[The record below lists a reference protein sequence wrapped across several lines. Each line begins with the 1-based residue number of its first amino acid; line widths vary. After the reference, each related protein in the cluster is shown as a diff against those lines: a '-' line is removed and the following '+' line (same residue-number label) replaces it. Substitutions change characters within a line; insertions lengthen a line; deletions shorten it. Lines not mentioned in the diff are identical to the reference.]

1 MSQNL
6 LSRRKALQFFSA
18 APLLPLGTAVS
29 ATSLLA
35 ACGGGDSD
43 SKPVT
48 PPVAKPNYVSATFT
62 GMAAPSPNNA
72 AAMATMAVG
81 SKLTVNF
88 DDKSQQVY
96 DLGYQG
102 FFNTGDSVNRTGGG
116 KVIAGGYFDANGNP
130 ITTIK
135 SADGTAA
142 ALTGY
147 SKDSAPTEWSK
158 AGQIFSDCVDGSS
171 LFSIPGAPSNT
182 VHAVVQYEYNSNAYG
197 MLPSPISVL
206 TLDQN
211 PDTGKLTLKS
221 YHNVN
226 TFANDSHGLWIPC
239 GGSLSPWGTH
249 LSSEEYHPDAFD
261 QGDNQSL
268 STLRAFSQNA
278 FGNADANPY
287 WYGHLPEV
295 TVKTDGTAD
304 FKKYYN
310 LGRYSR
316 ELVQVFPDQKT
327 VLGGDDSNNGGLFL
341 FVADKAGDLSSG
353 TLYVAKYITA
363 LNETSTGKIQW
374 IKLGKATSD
383 EIKVLANNSALTKVS
398 VNASNSDL
406 KENGIFASTRKDP
419 KDPSFTEIK
428 LSGKSAWVKLKPG
441 QEKAAAFLE
450 THRYAALKGGSLV
463 FNKLEG
469 TTVNAKDK
477 IAYSAVSG
485 STSTFVAG
493 SDHNKELPLNAA
505 AGSTP
510 VASLAGF
517 AKSTAGYVLQHKL
530 CGGQQDDTGTAI
542 NSEWVPTETSLLLAG
557 EQLSAPDALGNT
569 DAAGKISQPDNLK
582 YSEKL
587 RTLFIGE
594 DSGQHVNNFM
604 WGYSV
609 DSGKLE
615 RLLSCPAGAES
626 TGLHGVEDLN
636 GWTYILSSFQHA
648 GEYTDATVQAVRSA
662 VDAEINKNYKN
673 KVAATVGY
681 VTATPS
687 QIKLSAK

>member
-1 MSQNL
+1 MSHTL
-6 LSRRKALQFFSA
+6 LSRRKALQFLSG
-18 APLLPLGTAVS
+18 APLLPLGSAVS
-29 ATSLLA
+29 ASTLLA
-35 ACGGGDSD
+35 ACGGDDNST
-43 SKPVT
+43 SVQ
-48 PPVAKPNYVSATFT
+48 PPAARPNYVSATFT
-62 GMAAPSPNNA
+62 GMAAPALGNPQ
-72 AAMATMAVG
+72 AMATMSVG
-81 SKLTVNF
+81 SRLTVNF
-88 DDKSQQVY
+88 DDQSQQEYV
-96 DLGYQG
+96 LGYQG
-102 FFNTGDSVNRTGGG
+102 FFNTGDSVDKTGGG
-116 KVIAGGYFDANGNP
+116 KIVAGGYFDASGNP

-135 SADGTAA
+135 AADGTAA
-142 ALTGY
+142 TLDGY
-147 SKDSAPTEWSK
+147 SKASAPAEWTK
-158 AGQIFSDCVDGSS
+158 AGQVFSDCVDGSS
-171 LFSIPGAPSNT
+171 LLKVAGAPANT

-197 MLPSPISVL
+197 MLPSPIAVL
-206 TLDQN
+206 TLNQDAA
-211 PDTGKLTLKS
+211 TGKLTLKS

-226 TFANDSHGLWIPC
+226 TFANDAHGLWIPC

-261 QGDNQSL
+261 QGDNQKL
-268 STLRAFSQNA
+268 SVLKAFSQNA
-278 FGNADANPY
+278 FGNANANPY

-295 TVKTDGTAD
+295 TVKADGTAD
-304 FKKYYN
+304 FRKYYN

-316 ELVQVFPDQKT
+316 ELVQVFPDQRT
-327 VLGGDDSNNGGLFL
+327 VLGGDDSNNGGLFM

-353 TLYVAKYITA
+353 TLYVAKYVTA
-363 LNETSTGKIQW
+363 LNETSAGKIQW
-374 IKLGKATSD
+374 IRLGHATSD
-383 EIKVLANNSALTKVS
+383 EIKALANDAALTTVTT
-398 VNASNSDL
+398 NAAGF
-406 KENGIFASTRKDP
+406 KENGIFASTTTNPNDA
-419 KDPSFTEIK
+419 SFTEIK
-428 LSGKSAWVKLKPG
+428 LSGKSAWVRLKPG

-493 SDHNKELPLNAA
+493 STHNKELPLNAP
-505 AGSTP
+505 AGSVP

-530 CGGQQDDTGTAI
+530 GGGQKDDTGAAI
-542 NSEWVPTETSLLLAG
+542 DSEWVPTQTSLLLAG
-557 EQLSAPDALGNT
+557 EPLAAPDSLGNT
-569 DAAGKISQPDNLK
+569 DAPGKISQPDNLK
-582 YSEKL
+582 FSEKL

-604 WGYSV
+604 WCYNV

-615 RLLSCPAGAES
+615 RVLSCPAGAES

-648 GEYTDATVQAVRSA
+648 GEYTDATVQAVRDA
-662 VDAEINKNYKN
+662 VDAQINSNYKN

-681 VTATPS
+681 ITATPT
-687 QIKLSAK
+687 QIKLAAK

>member
-1 MSQNL
+1 MSHTL
-6 LSRRKALQFFSA
+6 LSRRKALQFLSG
-18 APLLPLGTAVS
+18 APLLPLGSAVS
-29 ATSLLA
+29 ASTLLA
-35 ACGGGDSD
+35 ACGGDDNST
-43 SKPVT
+43 SVQ
-48 PPVAKPNYVSATFT
+48 PPAAKPNYVSATFT
-62 GMAAPSPNNA
+62 GMAAPALGNPQ
-72 AAMATMAVG
+72 AMATMSVG
-81 SKLTVNF
+81 SRLTVNF
-88 DDKSQQVY
+88 DDQSQQEYV
-96 DLGYQG
+96 LGYQG
-102 FFNTGDSVNRTGGG
+102 FFNTGDSVDKTGGG
-116 KVIAGGYFDANGNP
+116 KIVAGGYFDAGGNP

-135 SADGTAA
+135 AADGTAA
-142 ALTGY
+142 TLDGY
-147 SKDSAPTEWSK
+147 SKASAPAEWTK
-158 AGQIFSDCVDGSS
+158 AGQVFSDCVDGSS
-171 LFSIPGAPSNT
+171 LLKVAGAPANT

-197 MLPSPISVL
+197 MLPSPIAVL
-206 TLDQN
+206 TLNQDAA
-211 PDTGKLTLKS
+211 TGKLTLKS

-226 TFANDSHGLWIPC
+226 TFANDAHGLWIPC

-261 QGDNQSL
+261 QGDNQKL
-268 STLRAFSQNA
+268 SVLKAFSQNA
-278 FGNADANPY
+278 FGNANANPY

-295 TVKTDGTAD
+295 TVKADGTAD
-304 FKKYYN
+304 FRKYYN

-316 ELVQVFPDQKT
+316 ELVQVFPDQRT
-327 VLGGDDSNNGGLFL
+327 VLGGDDSNNGGLFM

-353 TLYVAKYITA
+353 TLYVAKYVTA
-363 LNETSTGKIQW
+363 LNETSAGKIQW
-374 IKLGKATSD
+374 IRLGHATSD
-383 EIKVLANNSALTKVS
+383 EIKALANDAALTTVTT
-398 VNASNSDL
+398 NAAGF
-406 KENGIFASTRKDP
+406 KENGIFASTTTNPNDA
-419 KDPSFTEIK
+419 SFTEIK
-428 LSGKSAWVKLKPG
+428 LSGKSAWVRLKPG

-493 SDHNKELPLNAA
+493 STHNKELPLNAP
-505 AGSTP
+505 AGSVP

-530 CGGQQDDTGTAI
+530 GGGQKDDTGAAI
-542 NSEWVPTETSLLLAG
+542 DSEWVPTQTSLLLAG
-557 EQLSAPDALGNT
+557 EPLAAPDSLGNT
-569 DAAGKISQPDNLK
+569 DAPGKISQPDNLK
-582 YSEKL
+582 FSEKL

-604 WGYSV
+604 WGYNV

-615 RLLSCPAGAES
+615 RVLSCPAGAES

-648 GEYTDATVQAVRSA
+648 GEYTDATVQAVRDA
-662 VDAEINKNYKN
+662 VDAQINSNYKN

-681 VTATPS
+681 ITATPT
-687 QIKLSAK
+687 QIKLAAK

>member
-1 MSQNL
+1 MSHTL
-6 LSRRKALQFFSA
+6 LSRRKALQFLSG
-18 APLLPLGTAVS
+18 APLLPLGSAVS
-29 ATSLLA
+29 ASTLLA
-35 ACGGGDSD
+35 ACGGDDNST
-43 SKPVT
+43 SVQ
-48 PPVAKPNYVSATFT
+48 PPAARPNYVSATFT
-62 GMAAPSPNNA
+62 GMAAPALGNPQ
-72 AAMATMAVG
+72 AMATMSVG
-81 SKLTVNF
+81 SRLTVNF
-88 DDKSQQVY
+88 DDQSQQEYV
-96 DLGYQG
+96 LGYQG
-102 FFNTGDSVNRTGGG
+102 FFNTGDSVDKTGGG
-116 KVIAGGYFDANGNP
+116 KIVAGGYFDASGNP

-135 SADGTAA
+135 AADGTAA
-142 ALTGY
+142 TLDGY
-147 SKDSAPTEWSK
+147 SKASAPAEWTK
-158 AGQIFSDCVDGSS
+158 AGQVFSDCVDGSS
-171 LFSIPGAPSNT
+171 LLKVAGAPANT

-197 MLPSPISVL
+197 MLPSPIAVL
-206 TLDQN
+206 TLNQDAA
-211 PDTGKLTLKS
+211 TGKLTLKS

-226 TFANDSHGLWIPC
+226 TFANDAHGLWIPC

-261 QGDNQSL
+261 QGDNQKL
-268 STLRAFSQNA
+268 SVLKAFSQNA
-278 FGNADANPY
+278 FGNANANPY

-295 TVKTDGTAD
+295 TVKADGTAD
-304 FKKYYN
+304 FRKYYN

-316 ELVQVFPDQKT
+316 ELVQVFPDQRT
-327 VLGGDDSNNGGLFL
+327 VLGGDDSNNGGLFM

-353 TLYVAKYITA
+353 TLYVAKYVTA
-363 LNETSTGKIQW
+363 LNETSAGKIQW
-374 IKLGKATSD
+374 IRLGHAASD
-383 EIKVLANNSALTKVS
+383 EIKALANDAALTTVTT
-398 VNASNSDL
+398 NAAGF
-406 KENGIFASTRKDP
+406 KENGIFASTTTNPNDA
-419 KDPSFTEIK
+419 SFTEIK
-428 LSGKSAWVKLKPG
+428 LSGKSAWVRLKPG

-493 SDHNKELPLNAA
+493 STHNKELPLNAP
-505 AGSTP
+505 AGSVP

-530 CGGQQDDTGTAI
+530 GGGQKDDTGAAI
-542 NSEWVPTETSLLLAG
+542 DSEWVPTQTSLLLAG
-557 EQLSAPDALGNT
+557 EPLAAPDSLGNT
-569 DAAGKISQPDNLK
+569 DAPGKISQPDNLK
-582 YSEKL
+582 FSEKL

-604 WGYSV
+604 WGYNV

-615 RLLSCPAGAES
+615 RVLSCPAGAES

-648 GEYTDATVQAVRSA
+648 GEYTDATVQAVRDA
-662 VDAEINKNYKN
+662 VDAQINSNYKN

-681 VTATPS
+681 ITATPT
-687 QIKLSAK
+687 QIKLAAK

>member
-1 MSQNL
+1 MSHTL
-6 LSRRKALQFFSA
+6 LSRRKALQFLSG
-18 APLLPLGTAVS
+18 APLLPLGSAVS
-29 ATSLLA
+29 ASTLLA
-35 ACGGGDSD
+35 ACGGDDNST
-43 SKPVT
+43 SVQ
-48 PPVAKPNYVSATFT
+48 PPAAKPNYVSATFT
-62 GMAAPSPNNA
+62 GMAAPALGNPQ
-72 AAMATMAVG
+72 AMATMSVG
-81 SKLTVNF
+81 SRLTVNF
-88 DDKSQQVY
+88 DDQSQQEYV
-96 DLGYQG
+96 LGYQG
-102 FFNTGDSVNRTGGG
+102 FFNTGDSVDKTGGG
-116 KVIAGGYFDANGNP
+116 KIIAGGYFDASGNP

-135 SADGTAA
+135 AADGTAA
-142 ALTGY
+142 TLDGY
-147 SKDSAPTEWSK
+147 SKASAPAEWTK
-158 AGQIFSDCVDGSS
+158 AGQVFSDCVDGSS
-171 LFSIPGAPSNT
+171 LLKVAGAPANT

-197 MLPSPISVL
+197 MLPSPIAVL
-206 TLDQN
+206 TLNQDAA
-211 PDTGKLTLKS
+211 TGKLTLKS

-226 TFANDSHGLWIPC
+226 TFANDAHGLWIPC

-261 QGDNQSL
+261 QGDNQKL
-268 STLRAFSQNA
+268 SVLKAFSQNA
-278 FGNADANPY
+278 FGNANANPY

-295 TVKTDGTAD
+295 TVKADGTAD
-304 FKKYYN
+304 FRKYYN

-316 ELVQVFPDQKT
+316 ELVQVFPDQRT
-327 VLGGDDSNNGGLFL
+327 VLGGDDSNNGGLFM

-353 TLYVAKYITA
+353 TLYVAKYVTA
-363 LNETSTGKIQW
+363 LNETSAGKIQW
-374 IKLGKATSD
+374 IRLGHATSD
-383 EIKVLANNSALTKVS
+383 EIKALANDAALTTVTT
-398 VNASNSDL
+398 NAAGF
-406 KENGIFASTRKDP
+406 KENGIFASTTTNPNDA
-419 KDPSFTEIK
+419 SFTEIK

-493 SDHNKELPLNAA
+493 STHNKELPLNAP
-505 AGSTP
+505 AGSVP

-530 CGGQQDDTGTAI
+530 GGGQKDDTGAAI
-542 NSEWVPTETSLLLAG
+542 DSEWVPTQTSLLLAG
-557 EQLSAPDALGNT
+557 EPLAAPDSLGNT
-569 DAAGKISQPDNLK
+569 DAPGKISQPDNLK
-582 YSEKL
+582 FSEKL

-604 WGYSV
+604 WGYNV

-615 RLLSCPAGAES
+615 RVLSCPAGAES

-648 GEYTDATVQAVRSA
+648 GEYTDATVQAVRDA
-662 VDAEINKNYKN
+662 VDAQINSNYKN

-681 VTATPS
+681 ITATPT
-687 QIKLSAK
+687 QIKLAAK

>member
-1 MSQNL
+1 MSHTL
-6 LSRRKALQFFSA
+6 LSRRKALQFLSG
-18 APLLPLGTAVS
+18 APLLPLGSAVS
-29 ATSLLA
+29 ASTLLA
-35 ACGGGDSD
+35 ACGGDDNST
-43 SKPVT
+43 SVQ
-48 PPVAKPNYVSATFT
+48 PPAAKPNYVSATFT
-62 GMAAPSPNNA
+62 GMAAPALGNPQ
-72 AAMATMAVG
+72 AMATMSVG
-81 SKLTVNF
+81 SRLTVNF
-88 DDKSQQVY
+88 DDQSQQEYV
-96 DLGYQG
+96 LGYQG
-102 FFNTGDSVNRTGGG
+102 FFNTGDSVDKTGGG
-116 KVIAGGYFDANGNP
+116 KIVAGGYFDAGGNP

-135 SADGTAA
+135 AADGTAA
-142 ALTGY
+142 TLDGY
-147 SKDSAPTEWSK
+147 SKASAPAEWTK
-158 AGQIFSDCVDGSS
+158 AGQVFSDCVDGSS
-171 LFSIPGAPSNT
+171 LLKVAGAPANT

-197 MLPSPISVL
+197 MLPSPIAVL
-206 TLDQN
+206 TLNQDSA
-211 PDTGKLTLKS
+211 TGKLTLKS

-226 TFANDSHGLWIPC
+226 TFANDAHGLWIPC

-261 QGDNQSL
+261 QGDNQKL
-268 STLRAFSQNA
+268 SVLKAFSQNA
-278 FGNADANPY
+278 FGNANANPY

-295 TVKTDGTAD
+295 TVKADGTAD
-304 FKKYYN
+304 FRKYYN

-316 ELVQVFPDQKT
+316 ELVQVFPDQRT
-327 VLGGDDSNNGGLFL
+327 VLGGDDSNNGGLFM

-353 TLYVAKYITA
+353 TLYVAKYVTA
-363 LNETSTGKIQW
+363 LNETSAGKIQW
-374 IKLGKATSD
+374 IRLGHATSD
-383 EIKVLANNSALTKVS
+383 EIKALANDAALTTVTT
-398 VNASNSDL
+398 NAAGF
-406 KENGIFASTRKDP
+406 KENGIFASTTTNPNDA
-419 KDPSFTEIK
+419 SFTEIK
-428 LSGKSAWVKLKPG
+428 LSGKSAWVRLKPG

-493 SDHNKELPLNAA
+493 STHNKELPLNAP
-505 AGSTP
+505 AGSVP

-530 CGGQQDDTGTAI
+530 GGGQKDDTGAAI
-542 NSEWVPTETSLLLAG
+542 DSEWVPTQTSLLLAG
-557 EQLSAPDALGNT
+557 EPLAAPDSLGNT
-569 DAAGKISQPDNLK
+569 DAPGKISQPDNLK
-582 YSEKL
+582 FSEKL

-604 WGYSV
+604 WGYNV

-615 RLLSCPAGAES
+615 RVLSCPAGAES

-648 GEYTDATVQAVRSA
+648 GEYTDATVQAVRDA
-662 VDAEINKNYKN
+662 VDAQINSNYKN

-681 VTATPS
+681 ITATPT
-687 QIKLSAK
+687 QIKLAAK

>member
-1 MSQNL
+1 MSHTL
-6 LSRRKALQFFSA
+6 LSRRKALQFLSG
-18 APLLPLGTAVS
+18 APLLPLGSAVS
-29 ATSLLA
+29 ASTLLA
-35 ACGGGDSD
+35 ACGGDDNST
-43 SKPVT
+43 SVQ
-48 PPVAKPNYVSATFT
+48 PPAAKPNYVSATFT
-62 GMAAPSPNNA
+62 GMAAPALGNPQ
-72 AAMATMAVG
+72 AMATMSVG
-81 SKLTVNF
+81 SRLTVNF
-88 DDKSQQVY
+88 DDQSQQEYV
-96 DLGYQG
+96 LGYQG
-102 FFNTGDSVNRTGGG
+102 FFNTGDSVDKTGGG
-116 KVIAGGYFDANGNP
+116 KIVAGGYFDASGNP

-135 SADGTAA
+135 AADGTAA
-142 ALTGY
+142 TLDGY
-147 SKDSAPTEWSK
+147 SKASAPAEWTK
-158 AGQIFSDCVDGSS
+158 AGQVFSDCVDGSS
-171 LFSIPGAPSNT
+171 LLKVAGAPANT

-197 MLPSPISVL
+197 MLPSPIAVL
-206 TLDQN
+206 TLNQDAA
-211 PDTGKLTLKS
+211 TGKLTLKS

-226 TFANDSHGLWIPC
+226 TFANDAHGLWIPC

-261 QGDNQSL
+261 QGDNQKL
-268 STLRAFSQNA
+268 SVLKAFSQNA
-278 FGNADANPY
+278 FGNANANPY

-295 TVKTDGTAD
+295 TVKADGTAD
-304 FKKYYN
+304 FRKYYN

-316 ELVQVFPDQKT
+316 ELVQVFPDQRT
-327 VLGGDDSNNGGLFL
+327 VLGGDDSNNGGLFM

-353 TLYVAKYITA
+353 TLYVAKYVTA
-363 LNETSTGKIQW
+363 LNETSAGKIQW
-374 IKLGKATSD
+374 IRLGHATSD
-383 EIKVLANNSALTKVS
+383 EIKALANDAALTTVTT
-398 VNASNSDL
+398 NAAGF
-406 KENGIFASTRKDP
+406 KENGIFASTTTNPNDA
-419 KDPSFTEIK
+419 SFTEIK
-428 LSGKSAWVKLKPG
+428 LSGKSAWVRLKPG

-493 SDHNKELPLNAA
+493 STHNKELPLNAP
-505 AGSTP
+505 AGSVP

-530 CGGQQDDTGTAI
+530 GGGQKDDTGAAI
-542 NSEWVPTETSLLLAG
+542 DSEWVPTQTSLLLAG
-557 EQLSAPDALGNT
+557 EPLAAPDSLGNT
-569 DAAGKISQPDNLK
+569 DAPGKISQPDNLK
-582 YSEKL
+582 FSEKL

-604 WGYSV
+604 WGYNV

-615 RLLSCPAGAES
+615 RVLSCPAGAES

-648 GEYTDATVQAVRSA
+648 GEYTDATVQAVRDA
-662 VDAEINKNYKN
+662 VDAQINSNYKN

-681 VTATPS
+681 ITATPT
-687 QIKLSAK
+687 QIKLAAK

>member
-1 MSQNL
+1 MSHTL
-6 LSRRKALQFFSA
+6 LSRRKALQFLSG
-18 APLLPLGTAVS
+18 APLLPLGSAVS
-29 ATSLLA
+29 ASTLLA
-35 ACGGGDSD
+35 ACGGDDNST
-43 SKPVT
+43 SVQ
-48 PPVAKPNYVSATFT
+48 PPAAKPNYVSATFT
-62 GMAAPSPNNA
+62 GMAAPALGNPQ
-72 AAMATMAVG
+72 AMATMSVG
-81 SKLTVNF
+81 SRLTVNF
-88 DDKSQQVY
+88 DDQSQQEYV
-96 DLGYQG
+96 LGYQG
-102 FFNTGDSVNRTGGG
+102 FFNTGDSVDKTGGG
-116 KVIAGGYFDANGNP
+116 KIVAGGYFDASGNP

-135 SADGTAA
+135 AADGTAA
-142 ALTGY
+142 TLDGY
-147 SKDSAPTEWSK
+147 SKASAPAEWTK
-158 AGQIFSDCVDGSS
+158 AGQVFSDCVDGSS
-171 LFSIPGAPSNT
+171 LLKVAGAPANT

-197 MLPSPISVL
+197 MLPSPIAVL
-206 TLDQN
+206 TLNQDAA
-211 PDTGKLTLKS
+211 TGKLTLKS

-226 TFANDSHGLWIPC
+226 TFANDAHGLWIPC

-261 QGDNQSL
+261 QGDNQKL
-268 STLRAFSQNA
+268 SVLKAFSQNA
-278 FGNADANPY
+278 FGNANANPY

-295 TVKTDGTAD
+295 TVKADGTAD
-304 FKKYYN
+304 FRKYYN

-316 ELVQVFPDQKT
+316 ELVQVFPDQRT
-327 VLGGDDSNNGGLFL
+327 VLGGDDSNNGGLFM

-353 TLYVAKYITA
+353 TLYVAKYVTA
-363 LNETSTGKIQW
+363 LNETSAGKIQW
-374 IKLGKATSD
+374 IRLGHATSD
-383 EIKVLANNSALTKVS
+383 EIKALANDTALTTVTT
-398 VNASNSDL
+398 NASGF
-406 KENGIFASTRKDP
+406 KENGIFASTTTNPNDA
-419 KDPSFTEIK
+419 SFTEIK
-428 LSGKSAWVKLKPG
+428 LSGKSAWVRLKPG

-493 SDHNKELPLNAA
+493 STHNKELPLNAP
-505 AGSTP
+505 AGSVP

-530 CGGQQDDTGTAI
+530 GGGQKDDTGAAI
-542 NSEWVPTETSLLLAG
+542 DSEWVPTQTSLLLAG
-557 EQLSAPDALGNT
+557 EPLAAPDSLGNT
-569 DAAGKISQPDNLK
+569 DAPGKISQPDNLK
-582 YSEKL
+582 FSEKL

-604 WGYSV
+604 WGYNV

-615 RLLSCPAGAES
+615 RVLSCPAGAES

-648 GEYTDATVQAVRSA
+648 GEYTDATVQAVRDA
-662 VDAEINKNYKN
+662 VDAQINSNYKN

-681 VTATPS
+681 ITATPT
-687 QIKLSAK
+687 QIKLAAK

>member
-1 MSQNL
+1 MSHTL
-6 LSRRKALQFFSA
+6 LSRRKALQFLSG
-18 APLLPLGTAVS
+18 APLLPLGSAVS
-29 ATSLLA
+29 ASTLLA
-35 ACGGGDSD
+35 ACGGDDNST
-43 SKPVT
+43 SVQ
-48 PPVAKPNYVSATFT
+48 PPAAKPNYVSATFT
-62 GMAAPSPNNA
+62 GMAAPALGNPQ
-72 AAMATMAVG
+72 AMATMSVG
-81 SKLTVNF
+81 SRLTVNF
-88 DDKSQQVY
+88 DDQSQQEYV
-96 DLGYQG
+96 LGYQG
-102 FFNTGDSVNRTGGG
+102 FFNTGDSVDKTGGG
-116 KVIAGGYFDANGNP
+116 KIVAGGYFDASGNP

-135 SADGTAA
+135 AADGTAA
-142 ALTGY
+142 TLDGY
-147 SKDSAPTEWSK
+147 SKASAPAEWTK
-158 AGQIFSDCVDGSS
+158 AGQVFSDCVDGSS
-171 LFSIPGAPSNT
+171 LLKVAGAPANT

-197 MLPSPISVL
+197 MLPSPIAVL
-206 TLDQN
+206 TLNQDSA
-211 PDTGKLTLKS
+211 TGKLTLKS

-226 TFANDSHGLWIPC
+226 TFANDAHGLWIPC

-261 QGDNQSL
+261 QGDNQKL
-268 STLRAFSQNA
+268 SVLKAFSQNA
-278 FGNADANPY
+278 FGNANANPY

-295 TVKTDGTAD
+295 TVKADGTAD
-304 FKKYYN
+304 FRKYYN

-316 ELVQVFPDQKT
+316 ELVQVFPDQRT
-327 VLGGDDSNNGGLFL
+327 VLGGDDSNNGGLFM

-353 TLYVAKYITA
+353 TLYVAKYVTA
-363 LNETSTGKIQW
+363 LNETSAGKIQW
-374 IKLGKATSD
+374 IRLGHATSD
-383 EIKVLANNSALTKVS
+383 EIKALANDAALTTVTT
-398 VNASNSDL
+398 NAAGF
-406 KENGIFASTRKDP
+406 KENGIFASTTTNPNDA
-419 KDPSFTEIK
+419 SFTEIK
-428 LSGKSAWVKLKPG
+428 LSGKSAWVRLKPG

-493 SDHNKELPLNAA
+493 STHNKELPLNAP
-505 AGSTP
+505 AGSVP

-530 CGGQQDDTGTAI
+530 GGGQKDDTGAAI
-542 NSEWVPTETSLLLAG
+542 DSEWVPTQTSLLLAG
-557 EQLSAPDALGNT
+557 EPLAAPDSLGNT
-569 DAAGKISQPDNLK
+569 DAPGKISQPDNLK
-582 YSEKL
+582 FSEKL

-604 WGYSV
+604 WGYNV

-615 RLLSCPAGAES
+615 RVLSCPAGAES

-648 GEYTDATVQAVRSA
+648 GEYTDATVQAVRDA
-662 VDAEINKNYKN
+662 VDAQINSNYKN

-681 VTATPS
+681 ITATPT
-687 QIKLSAK
+687 QIKLAAK

>member
-1 MSQNL
+1 MSHTL
-6 LSRRKALQFFSA
+6 LSRRKALQFLSG
-18 APLLPLGTAVS
+18 APLLPLGSAVS
-29 ATSLLA
+29 ASTLLA
-35 ACGGGDSD
+35 ACGGDDNST
-43 SKPVT
+43 SVQ
-48 PPVAKPNYVSATFT
+48 PPAARPNYVSATFT
-62 GMAAPSPNNA
+62 GMAAPALGNPQ
-72 AAMATMAVG
+72 AMATMSVG
-81 SKLTVNF
+81 SRLTVNF
-88 DDKSQQVY
+88 DDQSQQEYV
-96 DLGYQG
+96 LGYQG
-102 FFNTGDSVNRTGGG
+102 FFNTGDSVDKTGGG
-116 KVIAGGYFDANGNP
+116 KIVAGGYFDAGGNP

-135 SADGTAA
+135 AADGTAA
-142 ALTGY
+142 TLDGY
-147 SKDSAPTEWSK
+147 SKASAPAEWTK
-158 AGQIFSDCVDGSS
+158 AGQVFSDCVDGSS
-171 LFSIPGAPSNT
+171 LLKVAGAPANT

-197 MLPSPISVL
+197 MLPSPIAVL
-206 TLDQN
+206 TLNQDAA
-211 PDTGKLTLKS
+211 TGKLTLKS

-226 TFANDSHGLWIPC
+226 TFANDAHGLWIPC

-261 QGDNQSL
+261 QGDNQKL
-268 STLRAFSQNA
+268 SVLKAFSQNA
-278 FGNADANPY
+278 FGNANANPY

-295 TVKTDGTAD
+295 TVKADGTAD
-304 FKKYYN
+304 FRKYYN

-316 ELVQVFPDQKT
+316 ELVQVFPDQRT
-327 VLGGDDSNNGGLFL
+327 VLGGDDSNNGGLFM

-353 TLYVAKYITA
+353 TLYVAKYVTA
-363 LNETSTGKIQW
+363 LNETSAGKIQW
-374 IKLGKATSD
+374 IRLGHATSD
-383 EIKVLANNSALTKVS
+383 EIKALANDAALTTVTT
-398 VNASNSDL
+398 NAAGF
-406 KENGIFASTRKDP
+406 KENGIFASTTTNPNDA
-419 KDPSFTEIK
+419 SFTEIK
-428 LSGKSAWVKLKPG
+428 LSGKSAWVRLKPG

-493 SDHNKELPLNAA
+493 STHNKELPLNAP
-505 AGSTP
+505 AGSVP

-530 CGGQQDDTGTAI
+530 GGGQKDDTGAAI
-542 NSEWVPTETSLLLAG
+542 DSEWVPTQTSLLLAG
-557 EQLSAPDALGNT
+557 EPLAAPDSLGNT
-569 DAAGKISQPDNLK
+569 DAPGKISQPDNLK
-582 YSEKL
+582 FSEKL

-604 WGYSV
+604 WGYNV

-615 RLLSCPAGAES
+615 RVLSCPAGAES

-648 GEYTDATVQAVRSA
+648 GEYTDATVQAVRDA
-662 VDAEINKNYKN
+662 VDAQINSNYKN

-681 VTATPS
+681 ITATPT
-687 QIKLSAK
+687 QIKLAAK

>member
-1 MSQNL
+1 MSHTL
-6 LSRRKALQFFSA
+6 LSRRKALQFLSG
-18 APLLPLGTAVS
+18 APLLPLGSAVS
-29 ATSLLA
+29 ASTLLA
-35 ACGGGDSD
+35 ACGGDDNST
-43 SKPVT
+43 SVQ
-48 PPVAKPNYVSATFT
+48 PPAAKPNYVSATFT
-62 GMAAPSPNNA
+62 GMAAPALGNPQ
-72 AAMATMAVG
+72 AMATMSVG
-81 SKLTVNF
+81 SRLTVNF
-88 DDKSQQVY
+88 DDQSQQEYV
-96 DLGYQG
+96 LGYQG
-102 FFNTGDSVNRTGGG
+102 FFNTGDSVDRTGGG
-116 KVIAGGYFDANGNP
+116 KIVAGGYFDASGNP

-135 SADGTAA
+135 AADGTAA
-142 ALTGY
+142 TLDGY
-147 SKDSAPTEWSK
+147 SKASAPAEWTK
-158 AGQIFSDCVDGSS
+158 AGQVFSDCVDGSS
-171 LFSIPGAPSNT
+171 LLKVAGAPANT

-197 MLPSPISVL
+197 MLPSPIAVL
-206 TLDQN
+206 TLNQDAA
-211 PDTGKLTLKS
+211 TGKLTLKS

-226 TFANDSHGLWIPC
+226 TFANDAHGLWIPC

-261 QGDNQSL
+261 QGDNQKL
-268 STLRAFSQNA
+268 SVLKAFSQNA
-278 FGNADANPY
+278 FGNANANPY

-295 TVKTDGTAD
+295 TVKADGTAD
-304 FKKYYN
+304 FRKYYN

-316 ELVQVFPDQKT
+316 ELVQVFPDQRT
-327 VLGGDDSNNGGLFL
+327 VLGGDDSNNGGLFM

-353 TLYVAKYITA
+353 TLYVAKYVTA
-363 LNETSTGKIQW
+363 LNETSAGKIQW
-374 IKLGKATSD
+374 IRLGHATSD
-383 EIKVLANNSALTKVS
+383 EIKALANDAALTTVTT
-398 VNASNSDL
+398 NAAGF
-406 KENGIFASTRKDP
+406 KENGIFASTTTNQNDA
-419 KDPSFTEIK
+419 SFTEIK
-428 LSGKSAWVKLKPG
+428 LSGKSAWVRLKPG

-493 SDHNKELPLNAA
+493 STHNKELPLNAP
-505 AGSTP
+505 AGSVP

-530 CGGQQDDTGTAI
+530 GGGQKDDTGAAI
-542 NSEWVPTETSLLLAG
+542 DSEWVPTQTSLLLAG
-557 EQLSAPDALGNT
+557 EPLAAPDSLGNT
-569 DAAGKISQPDNLK
+569 DAPGKISQPDNLK
-582 YSEKL
+582 FSEKL

-604 WGYSV
+604 WGYNV

-615 RLLSCPAGAES
+615 RVLSCPAGAES

-648 GEYTDATVQAVRSA
+648 GEYTDATVQAVRDA
-662 VDAEINKNYKN
+662 VDAQINSNYKN

-681 VTATPS
+681 ITATPT
-687 QIKLSAK
+687 QIKLAAK